1 MASISGTSS
10 LGNTALRGFGGMASG
25 IDRDSIIEQMT
36 LGTTT
41 KINNQKKA
49 MQLLTWKQEAYR
61 GVSDKIIDL
70 ADKYA
75 SYSSSSN
82 LKDASVF
89 SKNKI
94 TLQGAESS
102 TRFVTAT
109 GSSSLLSNVA
119 LRGVE
124 RMATSTVRRSQ
135 AFGSGDLKTTL
146 SGLDQDFQTSNLK
159 GSRLIFTKEDL
170 DGKRTNVT
178 FELPS
183 TYKDENGKT
192 QDIDYFTQDL
202 SKLEEQLNKAME
214 QSNLK
219 VGEQVLGKD
228 IKFNLDNGK
237 MTLTAANGLDG
248 FKIGSGTALKGLGFD
263 GEVGDGLSLDEFNN
277 GLKEVKD
284 SYLGHGTALDGM
296 TGKKVSFNYNGTKK
310 DIELV
315 TQAEADAIKNMTLDE
330 ALSGMTDGQKATVK
344 DAMNAAGVSGE
355 LKDMK
360 MSDLE
365 NALGTVTDPTAK
377 NLLEV
382 AKGAVEDAQ
391 TDKMA
396 ANLQKRLDQAFGTNV
411 ITVEFGRGKDL
422 NFKTGG
428 SDGNGPSLSITSSDS
443 ELLHNLGLTSGASNK
458 INLSGRLDQ
467 DTLEGALDGVQMT
480 REGSTELDLSING
493 VRIEGLTE
501 RSSIS
506 EILSKINS
514 TTAAGVKA
522 TYMDATGQIM
532 LVSNETGANR
542 EINLDTDLTKALFG
556 QKGADGEY
564 DAKAGVNAGQN
575 ALIHIDYGDGQD
587 VTIERSSNTF
597 NLEGLNVTVTGEF
610 GGTEKDGKWVA
621 DTSQRITFSAKADV
635 DGAVEK
641 VKGFFEDFNA
651 LVTEINS
658 QITTRPDSSYQPLTD
673 EQKAEMDET
682 SIENWEKKAKQ
693 GLLYG
698 DSAMRDL
705 STDVQG
711 IFTRLM
717 ENGAS
722 YDDLKNIG
730 ISYSEDYLD
739 GGTLVFDEAKFR
751 EAMETDPDKV
761 SNIFTGGG
769 NVKKGLMDV
778 VDDAFTPY
786 ATRYA
791 SKNGNSYGRLVEI
804 AGSAK
809 KPTTLMSNQIYNQL
823 KEMQNTI
830 DTLNE
835 RLKTEQDR
843 YISQFTTMETLLNK
857 MNSQSSYLSQ
867 LG

>member
-124 RMATSTVRRSQ
+124 RMATSTVRRSEEIVN
-135 AFGSGDLKTTL
+135 SDLKTAL
-146 SGLDQDFQTSNLK
+146 EGLDKDFETSKLK
-159 GSRLIFTKEDL
+159 GTRLVFTKDN
-170 DGKRTNVT
+170 GANNKPTRAT
-178 FELPS
+178 FEFPS
-183 TYKDENGKT
+183 TYVDDDGKT
-192 QDIDYFTQDL
+192 KDIDYFTDDL
-202 SKLEEQLNKAME
+202 EKLQSQLNKALE
-214 QSNLK
+214 QSNIELDGK
-219 VGEQVLGKD
+219 KLGTDVKFQVTD
-228 IKFNLDNGK
+228 GK
-237 MTLTAANGLDG
+237 MTLTGGDLGG
-248 FKIGSGTALKGLGFD
+248 FKISGTALEGLGFSD
-263 GEVGDGLSLDEFNN
+263 SDKAKDGLTLQEFND
-277 GLKEVKD
+277 GLQNIAD
-284 SYLGHGTALDGM
+284 SYVGHTSAISGM
-296 TGKKVSFNYNGTKK
+296 TGKKLSFNYNGTKK
-310 DIELV
+310 SIELI
-315 TQAEADAIKNMTLDE
+315 TQDE
-330 ALSGMTDGQKATVK
+330 AT
-344 DAMNAAGVSGE
+344 E
-355 LKDMK
+355 LKGL
-360 MSDLE
+360 SPE
-365 NALGTVTDPTAK
+365 
-377 NLLEV
+377 E
-382 AKGAVEDAQ
+382 AQ
-391 TDKMA
+391 KKMA
-396 ANLQKRLDQAFGTNV
+396 ENLQKRLDQAFGTKV
-411 ITVEFGRGKDL
+411 IEVEFKQGENL
-422 NFKTGG
+422 NFKVSGA
-428 SDGNGPSLSITSSDS
+428 DGNTPSLSITSGDS
-443 ELLHNLGLTSGASNK
+443 ELMHNLGLTSGASNK

-467 DTLEGALDGVQMT
+467 AALKGELYNDDGTAKIKITRPNSEGKDV
-480 REGSTELDLSING
+480 ELDLSING
-493 VRIEGLTE
+493 VKIEGLTE

-514 TTAAGVKA
+514 TKAAGVKA
-522 TYMDATGQIM
+522 TYMDATGQFM

-542 EINLDTDLTKALFG
+542 EINLDTELTQALFG
-556 QKGADGEY
+556 QKGADGKYKE
-564 DAKAGVNAGQN
+564 DEGVNAGKN

-597 NLEGLNVTVTGEF
+597 NLEGLTISVTGEF
-610 GGTEKDGKWVA
+610 GGAEKDGKWVA

-641 VKGFFEDFNA
+641 VKSFFEDFNA
-651 LVTEINS
+651 LVTEINT
-658 QITTRPDSSYQPLTD
+658 QVTTRPDSSYQPLTD

-693 GLLYG
+693 GMLYG

-705 STDVQG
+705 STDVQA

-722 YDDLKNIG
+722 YEDLKNMG

-751 EAMETDPDKV
+751 EAMEKDPDKV

-778 VDDAFTPY
+778 VDEALSPY

-804 AGSAK
+804 AGSSK

-830 DTLNE
+830 DSLNE
-835 RLKTEQDR
+835 RLTREQDR

-857 MNSQSSYLSQ
+857 MNAQSSYLSQ

>member
-109 GSSSLLSNVA
+109 GSSSLLNNVA

-135 AFGSGDLKTTL
+135 EIVNSDLKTAL
-146 SGLDQDFQTSNLK
+146 EGLDKDFETSKLK
-159 GSRLIFTKEDL
+159 GTRLVFTKDN
-170 DGKRTNVT
+170 GANNKPTRAT
-178 FELPS
+178 FEFPS
-183 TYKDENGKT
+183 TYVDDDGKT
-192 QDIDYFTQDL
+192 KDIDYFTDNL
-202 SKLEEQLNKAME
+202 EKLQNQLNKALE
-214 QSNLK
+214 QSNIELDGK
-219 VGEQVLGKD
+219 KLGTDVTFQVTD
-228 IKFNLDNGK
+228 GK
-237 MTLTAANGLDG
+237 MTLTGGDLGG
-248 FKIGSGTALKGLGFD
+248 FKISGTALEGLGFSD
-263 GEVGDGLSLDEFNN
+263 KAKDGLTLQEFND
-277 GLKEVKD
+277 GLQNIAD
-284 SYLGHGTALDGM
+284 SYVGHTSAISGM
-296 TGKKVSFNYNGTKK
+296 TGKKLSFNYNGTKK
-310 DIELV
+310 SIELI
-315 TQAEADAIKNMTLDE
+315 TQDE
-330 ALSGMTDGQKATVK
+330 AT
-344 DAMNAAGVSGE
+344 E
-355 LKDMK
+355 LKGL
-360 MSDLE
+360 SPE
-365 NALGTVTDPTAK
+365 
-377 NLLEV
+377 E
-382 AKGAVEDAQ
+382 AQ
-391 TDKMA
+391 KKMA
-396 ANLQKRLDQAFGTNV
+396 ENLQKRLDQAFGTKV
-411 ITVEFGRGKDL
+411 IEVEFKQGENL
-422 NFKTGG
+422 NFKVSGA
-428 SDGNGPSLSITSSDS
+428 DGNTPSLSITSGDS
-443 ELLHNLGLTSGASNK
+443 ELMHNLGLTSGASNK

-467 DTLEGALDGVQMT
+467 AALKGELYNDDGTAKIKITRPNSEGKDV
-480 REGSTELDLSING
+480 ELDLSING
-493 VRIEGLTE
+493 VKIEGLTE

-514 TTAAGVKA
+514 TKAAGVKA
-522 TYMDATGQIM
+522 TYMDATGQFM

-542 EINLDTDLTKALFG
+542 EINLDTELTQALFG
-556 QKGADGEY
+556 QKGADGKY
-564 DAKAGVNAGQN
+564 DEDEGVNAGKN

-610 GGTEKDGKWVA
+610 GGNWNDLKVTEQEDGTYKDSDGKDIQIEDGYKVDDNGYVVDDKGNRKQVWKA

-641 VKGFFEDFNA
+641 VKSFFEDFNA
-651 LVTEINS
+651 LVTEINT
-658 QITTRPDSSYQPLTD
+658 QVTTRPDSSYQPLTD

-693 GLLYG
+693 GMLYG

-705 STDVQG
+705 STDVQA

-722 YDDLKNIG
+722 YEDLKNMG

-751 EAMETDPDKV
+751 EAMEKDPDKV